1 MDDEPE
7 LYVFRFEQ
15 SEERRAERE
24 RQRQESRARHLERMT
39 AVLALA
45 DACADDAQARAE
57 AVLDGFFLHRHR
69 ESDDV
74 CSCDCHP
81 RLAETDHH
89 DYGSN
94 CPCQQTAEER
104 KASFDGW
111 MAEMD
116 AYWGSPEGQAIR
128 ARELAEEAAL
138 QNWLVG
144 RPGVVIT
151 SHGGWAPEQWRGSV
165 DHHSF
170 YFRERHDHWRIELDL
185 GPSGR
190 FCHVWKGG
198 DLDDEDN
205 MELREIDEG
214 DVIAEGTTGVDLY
227 GRTPLER
234 AHFIVDTIRAH
245 LRRQACTVHVDRR
258 DDLEVLL
265 AEPLEW
271 CPVCG
276 VRLSSGGGSARR
288 GAST

>member
-7 LYVFRFEQ
+7 LYVFRFEE
-15 SEERRAERE
+15 SEEQGAERE
-24 RQRQESRARHLERMT
+24 RQRQESRARHLERMA

-45 DACADDAQARAE
+45 DACADDPQARAE

-81 RLAETDHH
+81 RLPENDHH
-89 DYGSN
+89 DYGSS
-94 CPCQQTAEER
+94 CPCRQTAEER
-104 KASFDGW
+104 TANFDGW

-116 AYWGSPEGQAIR
+116 AYWASPEGQAIR
-128 ARELAEEAAL
+128 AREQAQEAAL
-138 QNWLVG
+138 QNWLAG
-144 RPGVVIT
+144 QPDVVIT

-165 DHHSF
+165 DGHSF
-170 YFRERHDHWRIELDL
+170 YFRERHDHWSIELDL
-185 GPSGR
+185 RPSGR

-198 DLDDEDN
+198 DLDDEEN
-205 MELREIDEG
+205 LELKEIDEG
-214 DVIAEGTTGVDLY
+214 DVIAEGTTGADRY
-227 GRTPLER
+227 GQTPLER

-245 LRRQACTVHVDRR
+245 LGQQACIDRR
-258 DDLEVLL
+258 DDLELLL

-276 VRLSSGGGSARR
+276 VRLSSWGGSA
-288 GAST
+288 